1 MIEPDIGPGAKW
13 FEDFAVGDVH
23 VTQGRTVTE
32 TDSMLFAMFSGDM
45 NPIHVDEE
53 FAKANS
59 PFGGRIPQ
67 GLAILS
73 IASGLQERLG
83 LFAGTGRGL
92 VDQTIRYRR
101 PVRLGDTIAVR
112 LTVREATDRP
122 DRDWGTLLV
131 GYEIVTSDGTVAIE
145 GTQTILVGNRPAG
158 APA

>member
-1 MIEPDIGPGAKW
+1 MSDVLIGPGARW
-13 FEDFAVGDVH
+13 FEDFTEGDVF

-53 FAKANS
+53 FARANS

-67 GLAILS
+67 GMAILS

-92 VDQTIRYRR
+92 LDQTIRYRR
-101 PVRLGDTIAVR
+101 AVQLGDTISVR
-112 LTVREATDRP
+112 LTVREKTDRE
-122 DRDWGTLLV
+122 DRDWGRLLL
-131 GYEIVTSDGTVAIE
+131 GYEIVRGDGTVTID
-145 GTQTILVGNRPAG
+145 GTQTVLVANRPTG
-158 APA
+158 VCD

>member
-1 MIEPDIGPGAKW
+1 MAETQIGPGARW
-13 FEDFAVGDVH
+13 FEEFEVGDVFQ
-23 VTQGRTVTE
+23 TQGRTVTE

-67 GLAILS
+67 GFAVLS

-92 VDQTIRYRR
+92 GEQTIRYRR
-101 PVRLGDTIAVR
+101 PVLIGDTIAVR
-112 LTVREATDRP
+112 LTVAEKADRP
-122 DRDWGTLLV
+122 DRDWGTLVLA
-131 GYEIVTSDGTVAIE
+131 YEIVKADGTVAIE
-145 GTQTILVGNRPAG
+145 GTQTVLVANRPA
-158 APA
+158 

>member
-1 MIEPDIGPGAKW
+1 MTAPQIGPGARW
-13 FEDFAVGDVH
+13 FEDFAIGDVH

-45 NPIHVDEE
+45 NTIHVDEE

-59 PFGGRIPQ
+59 PFGSRIPQ
-67 GLAILS
+67 GLATVA

-101 PVRLGDTIAVR
+101 AVQLGDTISVR
-112 LTVREATDRP
+112 LTVREKSDRP
-122 DRDWGTLLV
+122 DRDWGTMVL
-131 GYEIVTSDGTVAIE
+131 GYEIVKADGTVVIE
-145 GTQTILVGNRPAG
+145 GSQTVLVANRPC
-158 APA
+158 

>member
-1 MIEPDIGPGAKW
+1 MAEMQIGPGARW
-13 FEDFAVGDVH
+13 FEEFEIGDVFH
-23 VTQGRTVTE
+23 TQGRTVTE

-67 GLAILS
+67 GFAVLS

-92 VDQTIRYRR
+92 GEQTIRYKR
-101 PVRLGDTIAVR
+101 PVLIGDTITVR
-112 LTVREATDRP
+112 LTVAEKTDRP
-122 DRDWGTLLV
+122 DRDWGTIVLA
-131 GYEIVTSDGTVAIE
+131 YEIVKADGTVAIE
-145 GTQTILVGNRPAG
+145 GTQTVLVANRPT
-158 APA
+158 